1 MDAGFSVVWQGGDHQ
16 MSRSDVGRRREWTR
30 SRRLFS
36 GRGAAVALAVLLSAG
51 GGGASAQQ
59 PRPLEPA
66 DRTGTIMGVVQ
77 GRLQV
82 RITNTG
88 DTWLIATQPRAT
100 VEVVGTASR
109 EMLAPKQFVQ
119 CAVEIDDLGKVT
131 QPVAKVTFPGG
142 GTPGVTAAGLDVS
155 DPKAR
160 RPAGKRPAGSY
171 IVSGFI
177 KSADADAI
185 VVQIG
190 RERFEIPVP
199 DDAELEVRTTNLGI
213 VNVGDSVELEGE
225 YLQRGQLMATS
236 VKVSLANPLQ
246 LPQKGKKR
254 PAGSP

>member
-1 MDAGFSVVWQGGDHQ
+1 
-16 MSRSDVGRRREWTR
+16 MSRSDVFRGRGRML
-30 SRRLFS
+30 SRRGFS
-36 GRGAAVALAVLLSAG
+36 GGAAAIALAALLPAG
-51 GGGASAQQ
+51 WGRAAAQPPQ

-66 DRTGTIMGVVQ
+66 DRSGKVMGIVQ

-88 DTWLIATQPRAT
+88 DLWLVAPQPQAD

-109 EMLAPKQFVQ
+109 ELLAPKQFVQ

-177 KSADADAI
+177 KSADADGI

-199 DDAELEVRTTNLGI
+199 DDAELEVRTTNLG
-213 VNVGDSVELEGE
+213 VANVGDDVQLEGD
-225 YLQRGQLMATS
+225 YLQRGQLMATK

-246 LPQKGKKR
+246 PPQKGKKR
-254 PAGSP
+254 APAAP